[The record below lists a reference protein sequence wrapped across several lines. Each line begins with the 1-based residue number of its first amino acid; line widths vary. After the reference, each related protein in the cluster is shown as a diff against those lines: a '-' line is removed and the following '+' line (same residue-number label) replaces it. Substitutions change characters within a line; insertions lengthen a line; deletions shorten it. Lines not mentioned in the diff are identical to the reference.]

1 LHSRQRALRKGLD
14 VDGYQEAGMSKT
26 ILITGASSGIGKATA
41 RYFKE
46 QGWNVV
52 ATMRSP
58 EKEQE
63 LTELT
68 DVLVI
73 RLDVQDAASIRSA
86 VVAGIERF
94 GRIDVLVNNAGYG
107 AYGLLEATPLE
118 KIRRQ
123 FDVNVIGLLET
134 TKAILPH
141 FRANRSGV
149 IVNISSVGGKMTF
162 PLGTLYHGTK
172 FAVEGLSEA
181 LSWEMEAI
189 GVKVKIVEPGA
200 IKTDFAGRSFDF
212 SNDESMVEYQ
222 PIVRTLFATLGKLT
236 SMASDPTVV
245 ARTIYEAATDGTSQL
260 RYTAGEDAKVLMA
273 NRRGAD
279 DETFLK
285 GLRNQLGL
293 S

>member
-1 LHSRQRALRKGLD
+1 
-14 VDGYQEAGMSKT
+14 MSKT

-58 EKEQE
+58 EKEQA
-63 LTELT
+63 LTAL
-68 DVLVI
+68 DGVLVT
-73 RLDVQDAASIRSA
+73 RLDVQDPASIRSA
-86 VVAGIERF
+86 VEAGITRF
-94 GRIDVLVNNAGYG
+94 GKIDVLLNNAGYG
-107 AYGLLEATPLE
+107 AYGPLEATPMA

-141 FRANRSGV
+141 FRRNRSGIIINV
-149 IVNISSVGGKMTF
+149 SSVGGRMTF
-162 PLGTLYHGTK
+162 PLGTLYHGAK
-172 FAVEGLSEA
+172 FAVEGISEA

-189 GVKVKIVEPGA
+189 GVTVKLVEPGA

-212 SNDESMVEYQ
+212 SNDEGMVEYQ
-222 PIVRTLFATLGKLT
+222 PIVKKLLAILGHLT
-236 SMASDPTVV
+236 SAASDPIVV
-245 ARTIYEAATDGTSQL
+245 ARVIYEAATDGTNQL
-260 RYTAGEDAKVLMA
+260 RYTAGEDAKEAMA
-273 NRRGAD
+273 NRKAAD
-279 DETFLK
+279 DATFLK
-285 GLRNQLGL
+285 GLRDRFGL